1 VALLLAAWA
10 LAAPGAVSAC
20 AVCFGN
26 SSSTMTAGMN
36 NGILFLLAVVAVVQG
51 GFAALF
57 VSFWRR
63 ARRLREKRDGFQL
76 IDGGVR

>member
-1 VALLLAAWA
+1 VLATAAWVV
-10 LAAPGAVSAC
+10 AAPGAAGAC

-26 SSSTMTAGMN
+26 ADSAMTAGMN
-36 NGILFLLAVVAVVQG
+36 NGILSLLAVVVVVQG

-63 ARRLREKRDGFQL
+63 ARRLREKRESFQV